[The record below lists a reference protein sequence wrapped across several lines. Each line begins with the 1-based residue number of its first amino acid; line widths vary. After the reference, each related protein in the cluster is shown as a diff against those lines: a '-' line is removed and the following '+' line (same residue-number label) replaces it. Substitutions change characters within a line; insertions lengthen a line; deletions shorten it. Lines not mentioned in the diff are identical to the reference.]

1 MAKAWLVS
9 MVVAVLTL
17 TLAVLGAAQPAAA
30 DLEQRLG
37 LWILFRLR
45 GPLPPPPSVAIVAMN
60 QEAAARISL
69 PSDERD
75 YAGYHRC
82 RDVRVDAPGEDR
94 RSLLE
99 PSRLERWPRCLHAIL
114 IDALATAGASA
125 ILFDVSFRP
134 RPPRMLGD
142 VDVHPEQD
150 RTMAAAMRRAGN
162 VIVAQRIES
171 PRGAAG
177 DRAAGHREATDVASA
192 TERQCLDAVP
202 VPISPPI
209 REAALGAAPF
219 FRIDDGRV
227 DRFPWFSNCAW
238 PAPTFPMLALQA
250 VQRDAYRELRQELLR
265 TFGSNPGR
273 KDPEDPDGSVAWPD
287 SDLFPDLP
295 GGQLEPGVL
304 EGAVVYLRALL
315 RGSGG
320 RQLEGRPRSQF
331 AEQLRL
337 LYIGPDIRYLNHY
350 GPPQTIETWSYAHV
364 LDLSL
369 RDPTALRRLFENRV
383 VFVGFAEQHVPG
395 AEDHFPTVFAA
406 PPDAGVS
413 GVELAATGFANLS
426 EGSTIEPRGDLVAI
440 TGVTVV
446 LTLALCLALPA
457 FAGFAVS
464 AGIVLLGWAGV
475 SAAFRHGPWW
485 IPIVVPSIGWLG
497 AFVVALATQYGLV
510 RSRQTRALRVLE
522 QFVPRDVAR
531 QLLRPQGFPPRFTQA
546 IVIATDIANYTALSE
561 GMDARDLQ
569 TLMAQYFELVF
580 RPVRD
585 HGGFISDI
593 VGDAMVAL
601 WPAAPDGSLPTE
613 AVLDACVDMQEAI
626 AESPIGH
633 LLPTRVG
640 VTSGPVTLAMVGA
653 LDHYEFRA
661 VGDPVNTANRIQGY
675 NKTLGTRVLI
685 SADMLAGTD
694 RFVVVDK
701 GTAKLRNKANGVHLF
716 ELVGRRSVGPE
727 DPA

>member
-1 MAKAWLVS
+1 MARTWLVS
-9 MVVAVLTL
+9 MVVALFT
-17 TLAVLGAAQPAAA
+17 TALAVLGAAQPFAAN
-30 DLEQRLG
+30 LEQRLG
-37 LWILFRLR
+37 LWALFRLR

-69 PSDERD
+69 PSDETD

-82 RDVRVDAPGEDR
+82 RDVRVDASGEGR

-99 PSRLERWPRCLHAIL
+99 PSRLERWPRCLHAHL
-114 IDALATAGASA
+114 IDALAAAGASA

-134 RPPRMLGD
+134 RPPRMVGE

-150 RTMAAAMRRAGN
+150 RTMADAMRRAGN
-162 VIVAQRIES
+162 VIVAQRIET
-171 PRGAAG
+171 PRVREGGADGGRSAST
-177 DRAAGHREATDVASA
+177 DIFTAAD
-192 TERQCLDAVP
+192 RQCLEGGP
-202 VPISPPI
+202 VPISTPI

-265 TFGSNPGR
+265 NSGAETGR
-273 KDPEDPDGSVAWPD
+273 TDPERDDGLPALPDG
-287 SDLFPDLP
+287 DLFPDLP
-295 GGQLEPGVL
+295 GGHLEPGVL

-315 RGSGG
+315 RGSAG

-337 LYIGPDIRYLNHY
+337 LYVGPDIRYLNHY
-350 GPPQTIETWSYAHV
+350 GPPGTIETWSYAHV
-364 LDLSL
+364 LDLGR
-369 RDPTALRRLFENRV
+369 RDAAALRRLFENRV
-383 VFVGFAEQHVPG
+383 VFVGFAESHVPG
-395 AEDHFPTVFAA
+395 AEDHFPTVFAT
-406 PPDAGVS
+406 PPEPGVS

-440 TGVTVV
+440 TGVTTA
-446 LTLALCLALPA
+446 LTLAVCLALPA
-457 FAGFAVS
+457 FVGFAVTT
-464 AGIVLLGWAGV
+464 GIVLLGWAG
-475 SAAFRHGPWW
+475 AWGAFRHGPWW
-485 IPIVVPSIGWLG
+485 IPVVVPSIAWLVS
-497 AFVVALATQYGLV
+497 FSVALATQYAFV
-510 RSRQTRALRVLE
+510 RARQTRALRVLE
-522 QFVPRDVAR
+522 HFVPRDVAR

-561 GMDARDLQ
+561 GMHARDLQ
-569 TLMAQYFELVF
+569 LLMAQYFELVF

-593 VGDAMVAL
+593 VGDAMVAI
-601 WPAAPDGSLPTE
+601 WPAAPDGTLPAE
-613 AVLDACVDMQEAI
+613 AVLDACVDMQAAI
-626 AESPIGH
+626 AASPIGH

-675 NKTLGTRVLI
+675 NKTLGTHVLV
-685 SADMLAGTD
+685 SAELLAGTD
-694 RFVVVDK
+694 RFLVVDK
-701 GTAKLRNKANGVHLF
+701 GAAKLRNKANEVHLF
-716 ELVGRRSVGPE
+716 ELAGRRDDRPE